1 MPMNKKKEGIISM
14 VAALLVL
21 FSAVWDP
28 LVSLIIAFVALFASG
43 VYDLWQ
49 GKKEKRAVN
58 RTQ

>member
-21 FSAVWDP
+21 FSAVLDP
-28 LVSLIIAFVALFASG
+28 LVSLIIAFVALFALG

-58 RTQ
+58 RTR